1 MNLNFFLG
9 SNKEKEKLY
18 NALLIFLPTIEEF
31 FDDQSDSNLLHYAL
45 NSSDDTISQEAK
57 QQALKIPNSIFFKSK
72 GFNYKRQIYK
82 SQGVPTHIKML
93 NADKCL
99 ISLED
104 ARSYI
109 ADLYLGYVKK
119 PTFLVK
125 RSFVHIKIERSELIS
140 NDVLLTLDIEG
151 TLSTWDISNEKKP
164 AIKRTSSTKL
174 VNSLNAMSSIKNKTS
189 IQDLND
195 NFSDKV
201 KSFHIN
207 KDGRLLIGDSKGEI
221 TMMKWNEGTKRFR
234 KLEVQKIKT
243 KIINM
248 KYIHDL
254 GDHHC
259 IVVDH
264 DGKIFLVYFTD
275 SFIDHCKIKLR
286 EDRGRLINLHYKCF
300 NAQSHTFYLVFEK
313 CCYSLE
319 FVYSDSDSY
328 KYGYEIIYKTDET
341 IRCSHIWTEEQ
352 KEKYYLIF
360 GIGKNIIIYDIDGKN
375 IIHPC
380 PTGRPIVCFD
390 IFPIDDENFQLAITT
405 GLRDRTF
412 LQIYAITIDFKWSYE
427 QSEYEHFPRN
437 IYLKSGNQDFSASYS
452 SYHNDCEMFAI
463 DSENKIHNFN
473 KDEKNYK
480 RIPVQV
486 TSIAS
491 GLRTFYGC
499 VNGDIYNFKTDTKLQ
514 LNQIVSPISYMK
526 VIGNILVASADS
538 GYTILYEIHENIT
551 YIINTGGKLLDSWF
565 LNNNVVVLFNTNEIC
580 VSLYTIL
587 IKIWR

>member
-1 MNLNFFLG
+1 
-9 SNKEKEKLY
+9 
-18 NALLIFLPTIEEF
+18 
-31 FDDQSDSNLLHYAL
+31 
-45 NSSDDTISQEAK
+45 
-57 QQALKIPNSIFFKSK
+57 
-72 GFNYKRQIYK
+72 
-82 SQGVPTHIKML
+82 ML

-221 TMMKWNEGTKRFR
+221 TMMKWNERTKRFR

-264 DGKIFLVYFTD
+264 DGKIFL
-275 SFIDHCKIKLR
+275 
-286 EDRGRLINLHYKCF
+286 
-300 NAQSHTFYLVFEK
+300 
-313 CCYSLE
+313 
-319 FVYSDSDSY
+319 
-328 KYGYEIIYKTDET
+328 
-341 IRCSHIWTEEQ
+341 
-352 KEKYYLIF
+352 
-360 GIGKNIIIYDIDGKN
+360 
-375 IIHPC
+375 
-380 PTGRPIVCFD
+380 
-390 IFPIDDENFQLAITT
+390 LAITT

-580 VSLYTIL
+580 KEKWSS
-587 IKIWR
+587 